1 MMTNDPLALLALM
14 ISDAVTFADESDTS
28 SNWADLSTTARI
40 RLIEISFSQHPETP
54 ETTHLE
60 RYLPLI
66 LNPLLYPETV
76 LEQP

>member
-1 MMTNDPLALLALM
+1 MMTNDPLALLALV
-14 ISDAVTFADESDTS
+14 ISDAQNFADESDTTP
-28 SNWADLSTTARI
+28 NWADLDHVARI
-40 RLIEISFSQHPETP
+40 RLIEISFSQQPETP
-54 ETTHLE
+54 ETAQLQ